1 MELCNHCEVAFAV
14 RERYLCSHGIAT
26 EPPLRM
32 FEEIVFPIFR
42 QQILLMAVT
51 DQDASSAQCLPSP
64 GSLLMASRLIA
75 G

>member
-1 MELCNHCEVAFAV
+1 
-14 RERYLCSHGIAT
+14 
-26 EPPLRM
+26 M